1 MSSQKTL
8 KKKKIEFSFSCLSIC
23 QCFLPQKIETICEM
37 SNEQQRINRMQDQ
50 IQQAD
55 NTERGLK
62 IQIIKH
68 RDQRN
73 CAIKLNSIYSRD
85 CCALVVA
92 GVLKEDHVWTLVENQ
107 DMWKDCMSA
116 SVGVLTTIGDY
127 TNKKGVTMKVHY
139 SENGHFIEKCK
150 KGDEEPKSYE
160 GHFKI
165 TKDRFRFV
173 MNPDAIALTQ
183 LFVGRV
189 EVVHGMPS
197 EPMSA
202 DSDDEA
208 PLSAV
213 AKKITKKLTIRMKK
227 QPKAAAAKNIVFC
240 CADCNKPI
248 VENSEDHDNCYTED
262 GDTWWCED
270 CRGSHEE

>member
-1 MSSQKTL
+1 MNSLFLVSQSAV
-8 KKKKIEFSFSCLSIC
+8 F
-23 QCFLPQKIETICEM
+23 PQKIETIFQSQM
-37 SNEQQRINRMQDQ
+37 NPSEQIRMQQQ
-50 IQQAD
+50 IQKTD
-55 NTERGLK
+55 DTERGLK

-73 CAIKLNSIYSRD
+73 CAIQLNAVYSKD
-85 CCALVVA
+85 CCAFVLA

-107 DMWKDCMSA
+107 KMWKDCESA
-116 SVGVLTTIGDY
+116 SVGVMTTIGDY
-127 TNKKGVTMKVHY
+127 TNKKGVVMKVHY

-150 KGDEEPKSYE
+150 KEDEQPKSYD
-160 GHFKI
+160 GHFQI

-173 MNPDAIALTQ
+173 LNPEAVCLTQ
-183 LFVGRV
+183 LFVGRF
-189 EVVHGMPS
+189 EVVHGVPS
-197 EPMSA
+197 EPMPESE
-202 DSDDEA
+202 SEDEA

-213 AKKITKKLTIRMKK
+213 AKKIIIRIKSAPK
-227 QPKAAAAKNIVFC
+227 PKAAVAAKKIAKKKDMSHIIFC

-270 CRGSHEE
+270 CRSSHEE